1 MGLLNTIADTATG
14 GLASTLGSIPGAI
27 MQNEFN
33 KAAEKRNFNYTKQ
46 LNEQMFNYQQ
56 TLQKQQNDF
65 NLDMWNKSNDYNTAA
80 AQVQRLRDAGLNVG
94 LSMGGQTSA
103 VSPSISS
110 ANPSTPSS
118 ASGSFA
124 QAPDT
129 LGIMSSVVN
138 RDLTLKQQDLQ
149 RLKIENEYDIQKRQL
164 KINEDKAKSEID
176 LNDIL
181 GKKYAA
187 DADLT
192 NEKINEVKQNIANME
207 KSVEVMD
214 EQKNLYQAQADEMRA
229 LADKAKEERDWI
241 KYNAITNRINAQ
253 ANKLNATATAELY
266 KHYGEKADSEVKVN
280 KQQCENLVQ
289 QLSNLKK
296 DGQLKDIDITY
307 KGQQYRAD
315 IALVNGQVKSVEI
328 QNWTADKAKYAD
340 VANAYIGVV
349 DNTAKTVSHTM
360 EAAVDVMTVGATTK
374 LKGAGALN
382 EQGARTGM
390 FNRLPAQNP
399 SEFGRPS
406 RSSGSYNYIM
416 D

>member
-1 MGLLNTIADTATG
+1 MV
-14 GLASTLGSIPGAI
+14 GAI
-27 MQNEFN
+27 ASAVGGIAQGAMNMLAAKQNYEYSR
-33 KAAEKRNFNYTKQ
+33 K
-46 LNEQMFNYQQ
+46 LNEQQFEHQQ
-56 TLQKQQNDF
+56 ILQKQQNDF
-65 NLDMWNKSNDYNTAA
+65 NVDMWNKSNEYNSAA
-80 AQVQRLRDAGLNVG
+80 EQVQRYKDAGLNVG
-94 LSMGGQTSA
+94 LMMGGQTSA
-103 VSPSISS
+103 VSPTISS

-118 ASGSFA
+118 AEANFA
-124 QAPDT
+124 QAPDVV
-129 LGIMSSVVN
+129 GIMSSVIN
-138 RDLTLKQQDLQ
+138 RDLTLRQQELQ
-149 RLKIENEYDIQKRQL
+149 KLKIENEYDIQKRQL

-176 LNDIL
+176 LNAIL
-181 GKKYAA
+181 GEKYTA
-187 DADLT
+187 DANLT
-192 NEKINEVKQNIANME
+192 NEKVNEVKQNIANME

-229 LADKAKEERDWI
+229 LADKAKEERNWI
-241 KYNAITNRINAQ
+241 KYNAITNRLNAQ
-253 ANKLNATATAELY
+253 ANQLTAKATSELY

-280 KQQCENLVQ
+280 NQQCQNLVQ

-296 DGQLKDIDITY
+296 DGQLKNIDITY

-315 IALVNGQVKSVEI
+315 IALTNGQVKSVEI

-374 LKGAGALN
+374 IKGAGALN

-390 FNRLPAQNP
+390 YNRLPTQNP
-399 SEFGRPS
+399 AEFGSPR
-406 RSSGSYNYIM
+406 RGSGYSYTM